1 MKRVPTIFLYFE
13 NSLAASKKYFEKI
26 LLPWYHNIQ
35 QSNTSENDH
44 CAQLLIFL
52 QWRCPQGGSPG
63 RGRADLGDSS
73 FRVRLTPELNFSAE
87 KLSQLISWDQI
98 EVTEPCFTAGMSAS
112 GIKNIVDCPLEVP
125 PFPSHTQST
134 ERCVKLTTE
143 AAANVAGQEAR
154 DRYIKSKIKHRH
166 ILPKF
171 RTKNDIL
178 TTFVWRMFS

>member
-1 MKRVPTIFLYFE
+1 M
-13 NSLAASKKYFEKI
+13 
-26 LLPWYHNIQ
+26 
-35 QSNTSENDH
+35 
-44 CAQLLIFL
+44 
-52 QWRCPQGGSPG
+52 
-63 RGRADLGDSS
+63 
-73 FRVRLTPELNFSAE
+73 
-87 KLSQLISWDQI
+87 
-98 EVTEPCFTAGMSAS
+98 TAGMSTS
-112 GIKNIVDCPLEVP
+112 RIKNIVDCPLEVP

-178 TTFVWRMFS
+178 TTFV